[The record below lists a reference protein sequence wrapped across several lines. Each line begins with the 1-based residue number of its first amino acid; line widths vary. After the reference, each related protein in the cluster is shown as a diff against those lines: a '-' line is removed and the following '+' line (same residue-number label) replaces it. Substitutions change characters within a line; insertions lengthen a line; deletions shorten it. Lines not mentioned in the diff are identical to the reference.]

1 VRSNM
6 KFSLVV
12 VEELSSKSINKQGG
26 CQIERAYAI
35 AHSEY
40 LCSSRSVTAHPTMIS
55 HSQAI

>member
-1 VRSNM
+1 M

>member
-26 CQIERAYAI
+26 CQGERACAI
-35 AHSEY
+35 AHTEY
-40 LCSSRSVTAHPTMIS
+40 LCSSRPVTARPTMIS